1 MRAAKLARTALD
13 RRRSDQGL
21 REIAAMNK
29 PVLPVSSCQ
38 LKLPTIGRGIETY
51 RLAASRTFPAKL
63 QGPLNRVAF
72 SAAHVVADPLAEVDP
87 WLTAAV
93 DWDRT
98 IAFRE
103 HVWDLGLGVAEAMDT
118 AQRGMGLDWST
129 SLELIKRSVAAAKAR
144 GNALVFSGA
153 GTDHLAAED
162 AKTTDDVISAYE
174 EQTAAVEKAG
184 GRIILMASRALARLG
199 RNADDYARVYNRV
212 LSQVAQPVIIHWLGD
227 MFDPALANYW
237 GTSDLDQAMDT
248 AVGIINANAAK
259 VDGVKVSLLDKQRE
273 IDMRRRLDKNV
284 KMYTGDDFNYAELIA
299 GDSKGFSHAL
309 LGIFDAIAPAA
320 SYALSRLAAGD
331 EVGFRDVLEP
341 TVPLS
346 RHIFKAPTRFYKTG
360 VVFMAYLN
368 GHQDHFTM
376 VGGQE
381 STRST
386 LHLAE
391 LFRLADK
398 AGLLTNPELATQR
411 MKAVLA
417 LRGIES

>member
-1 MRAAKLARTALD
+1 
-13 RRRSDQGL
+13 
-21 REIAAMNK
+21 MNK
-29 PVLPVSSCQ
+29 PVLPVASLS
-38 LKLPTIGRGIETY
+38 LKLPNADRGIETY
-51 RLAASRTFPAKL
+51 RLVGSRTYPSKL
-63 QGPLNRVAF
+63 QGTLNRVAF
-72 SAAHVVADPLAEVDP
+72 SAAHVVADPLADVDP
-87 WLTAAV
+87 WLCTAI

-118 AQRGMGLDWST
+118 AQRGMGLDWPT
-129 SLELIKRSVAAAKAR
+129 SLELIQRSVAAARAR
-144 GNALVFSGA
+144 GQALVFSGA
-153 GTDHLAAED
+153 GTDQLAPQD
-162 AKTTDDVISAYE
+162 AKSLDDVIRAYE
-174 EQTAAVEKAG
+174 EQIAAVEKAG

-199 RNADDYARVYNRV
+199 RNPDDYARVYDRV
-212 LSQVAQPVIIHWLGD
+212 LSQVREPVIIHWLGD

-237 GTSDLDQAMDT
+237 GTAHLDQAMDV

-259 VDGVKVSLLDKQRE
+259 VDGVKVSLLDMRRE
-273 IDMRRRLDKNV
+273 IDMRRRLDSNV

-299 GDSKGFSHAL
+299 GDSRGFSHAL

-331 EVGFRDVLEP
+331 DRGFRDVLEP

-346 RHIFKAPTRFYKTG
+346 RHIFRAPTRFYKTG

-381 STRST
+381 SARST

-391 LFRLADK
+391 LFRLADQ
-398 AGLLTNPELATQR
+398 AGLLADPELATRR
-411 MKAVLA
+411 MRAVLA

>member
-1 MRAAKLARTALD
+1 
-13 RRRSDQGL
+13 
-21 REIAAMNK
+21 
-29 PVLPVSSCQ
+29 
-38 LKLPTIGRGIETY
+38 
-51 RLAASRTFPAKL
+51 
-63 QGPLNRVAF
+63 VAF
-72 SAAHVVADPLAEVDP
+72 SAAHVVSDPLADVDP
-87 WLTAAV
+87 WLLAAI
-93 DWDRT
+93 DWDKT

-118 AQRGMGLDWST
+118 AQRGMGLDWPT
-129 SLELIKRSVAAAKAR
+129 SLELIQRSVKAAKAR
-144 GNALVFSGA
+144 GGALVFSGA
-153 GTDHLAAED
+153 GTDHLAVED
-162 AKTTDDVISAYE
+162 ARTIDDVISAYE
-174 EQTAAVEKAG
+174 EQIAAVEKAG
-184 GRIILMASRALARLG
+184 GRIILMASRALAKLG

-212 LSQVAQPVIIHWLGD
+212 LSQVGEPVIIHWLGD
-227 MFDPALANYW
+227 MFDPALRNYW
-237 GTSDLDQAMDT
+237 GTPDLDTAMDV
-248 AVGIINANAAK
+248 AVGIINSNAAK

-299 GDSKGFSHAL
+299 GDQQGFSHAL

-331 EVGFRDVLEP
+331 EAGFHDVLGP

-360 VVFMAYLN
+360 IVFMAYLN

-391 LFRLADK
+391 LFRLADQ
-398 AGLLTNPELATQR
+398 AGLLANPELATRR

-417 LRGIES
+417 TRGIEA

>member
-1 MRAAKLARTALD
+1 
-13 RRRSDQGL
+13 
-21 REIAAMNK
+21 MNK
-29 PVLPVSSCQ
+29 PVMSQSSLS
-38 LKLPTIGRGIETY
+38 LKLPTADRSLETY
-51 RLAASRTFPAKL
+51 RLAASRVFPAKL
-63 QGPLNRVAF
+63 EGALNRVAF
-72 SAAHVVADPLAEVDP
+72 SAAHVVVDPFADVDP
-87 WLTAAV
+87 WLSAAI

-103 HVWDLGLGVAEAMDT
+103 HIWDLGLGVAEAMDT
-118 AQRGMGLDWST
+118 AQRGMGLDWPT
-129 SLELIKRSVAAAKAR
+129 SLELITRSVEAAKAR

-153 GTDHLAAED
+153 GTDHLAADD
-162 AKTTDDVISAYE
+162 ARTLDDVISAYE
-174 EQTAAVEKAG
+174 EQIAAVEKVG
-184 GRIILMASRALARLG
+184 GRIILMASRALAKLG
-199 RNADDYARVYNRV
+199 RQPDDYAEVYDRV
-212 LSQVAQPVIIHWLGD
+212 LSQVREPVIIHWLGD

-237 GTSDLDQAMDT
+237 GTPNLDIAMGVALD
-248 AVGIINANAAK
+248 IINANATK
-259 VDGVKVSLLDKQRE
+259 VDGVKVSLLDKSRE
-273 IDMRRRLDKNV
+273 IDMRRRLDKRV

-299 GDSKGFSHAL
+299 GDEKGFSHAL

-320 SYALSRLAAGD
+320 SFALSRLAAGD
-331 EVGFRDVLEP
+331 EATFHEVLGP

-346 RHIFKAPTRFYKTG
+346 RHIFRAPTRFYKTG

-391 LFRLADK
+391 LFRLADQ
-398 AGLLTNPELATQR
+398 AGLFANPEVATQR

-417 LRGIES
+417 LRGIEA